1 MWFILL
7 FCCFFDLAYSRF
19 QNESDVKF
27 YRNFDATNA
36 MFDFLPIKLRMH
48 LGDMC
53 AHISVGKNPAERKT
67 ILDQPGCARLLQVY
81 NRGAKIS

>member
-1 MWFILL
+1 MSLMLNSTEILML
-7 FCCFFDLAYSRF
+7 P
-19 QNESDVKF
+19 
-27 YRNFDATNA
+27 